1 MECDRA
7 QWPDKMTDTQAR
19 KEFGLTKHH
28 DVVLRGSTTML
39 GQRKVPRVKL
49 RYGTYMCMGVCTMMY
64 LRKDVEAYV
73 EALQEEGWDPVL
85 EKRARR
91 RERVHAM
98 KERRKLP
105 IVIEDDDDD
114 DDDGDAVE
122 VVEGGVKSG
131 AVFQEPIIID
141 DD

>member
-1 MECDRA
+1 
-7 QWPDKMTDTQAR
+7 
-19 KEFGLTKHH
+19 
-28 DVVLRGSTTML
+28 
-39 GQRKVPRVKL
+39 
-49 RYGTYMCMGVCTMMY
+49 MY

-98 KERRKLP
+98 KERRELP
-105 IVIEDDDDD
+105 IVIEDDDDDDVHVDDDDDVHVDD

>member
-1 MECDRA
+1 
-7 QWPDKMTDTQAR
+7 
-19 KEFGLTKHH
+19 
-28 DVVLRGSTTML
+28 
-39 GQRKVPRVKL
+39 
-49 RYGTYMCMGVCTMMY
+49 MY

-73 EALQEEGWDPVL
+73 EALQEEGWDQVL
-85 EKRARR
+85 EKGARR

-105 IVIEDDDDD
+105 IVIEDDDDDDVHVDD